1 MAIPG
6 PSRLLQPQPGPSS
19 SGQIQT
25 SLDSATP
32 GFSGLIP
39 SQPRTSSAT
48 LSLSQSGQSHF
59 QENQARV
66 IASTSTC
73 RKLQDATAL
82 PQAAAGSYHER
93 VEDPGPSQI
102 TAHGSVAQNNYGT
115 YHYPTIPSLS
125 NSLLR
130 GSCSSDA
137 SPLVRNS
144 PEPEAITSIYDPI
157 SSHIPITMK
166 EKAWRGEFTV
176 LNLLLKS
183 ARELANDNNV
193 QGDITLRGNSLTVVY
208 KSTQPI
214 KNIHVW
220 SSAFMIYASLMLE
233 MFPNKGLEFF
243 KYMHTV
249 RMDASRGY
257 FLGWVNYYEQYRL
270 RKATTPSSAW
280 GVVDMELWMLC
291 VSTPPSGNIGFGNV
305 ERQFRNTPPPPP
317 PH

>member
-39 SQPRTSSAT
+39 SQPRTSSAI
-48 LSLSQSGQSHF
+48 LRKIKL
-59 QENQARV
+59 
-66 IASTSTC
+66 IASTSTG
-73 RKLQDATAL
+73 RNLQDTTAL
-82 PQAAAGSYHER
+82 PQAASGSYHER

-115 YHYPTIPSLS
+115 YHYPPIPSLS

-130 GSCSSDA
+130 GFCSYDA
-137 SPLVRNS
+137 SPFVSNS

-157 SSHIPITMK
+157 SSHTPIKMK
-166 EKAWRGEFTV
+166 EKAWRGEFTD

-193 QGDITLRGNSLTVVY
+193 QRDITLRGDSLTVVN
-208 KSTQPI
+208 KST
-214 KNIHVW
+214 H
-220 SSAFMIYASLMLE
+220 L
-233 MFPNKGLEFF
+233 
-243 KYMHTV
+243 
-249 RMDASRGY
+249 
-257 FLGWVNYYEQYRL
+257 
-270 RKATTPSSAW
+270 
-280 GVVDMELWMLC
+280 
-291 VSTPPSGNIGFGNV
+291 
-305 ERQFRNTPPPPP
+305 
-317 PH
+317 